1 MHAGSGAAGR
11 SHDGSGPS
19 PYASFLSPI
28 RSVGVGRLHLLPS
41 LLRQA
46 ARSQC
51 RRRRPRKDQT
61 LAELEIRVRQ
71 LEAEQTPAAP
81 ERPLEAK
88 ERDSLLKSVIGM
100 ALDSYKYEP
109 KLSRS
114 TVPQQI
120 ADDLA

>member
-1 MHAGSGAAGR
+1 
-11 SHDGSGPS
+11 
-19 PYASFLSPI
+19 
-28 RSVGVGRLHLLPS
+28 
-41 LLRQA
+41 
-46 ARSQC
+46 
-51 RRRRPRKDQT
+51 
-61 LAELEIRVRQ
+61 LAELETRVRQ

-120 ADDLA
+120 ADDLAKHGLVLDVDTVRKWLKLGAEFLPPQ